1 MQTIKIADICRQSQ
15 MQALIMKANTPLE
28 VAIQEF
34 AGNHYVRGIFLVDD
48 EERLVGVVNKQ
59 DILNWIRLE
68 VSLPPQTASPS
79 LVQMRR
85 LLQAELIEDIAL
97 PDSDETAVSLDDT
110 LADALNTMTRHNLV
124 DIPVVDEN
132 GRIVND
138 LRLSEVL
145 ALVLDRSEALA

>member
-1 MQTIKIADICRQSQ
+1 MQTVKVADICRQSQ
-15 MQALIMKANTPLE
+15 MQALVMPADTPLE
-28 VAIQEF
+28 AAVREF
-34 AGNHYVRGIFLVDD
+34 ADNHYVRGIFLVDED
-48 EERLVGVVNKQ
+48 ERLVGVVNKQ

-85 LLQAELIEDIAL
+85 LLQAELVRDIAL
-97 PDSDETAVSLDDT
+97 PDSEDTAVSLNDT

-138 LRLSEVL
+138 L
-145 ALVLDRSEALA
+145 